1 MSCPAG
7 YVTVPWQG
15 GCVPRTGS
23 RAAEYYRTGIDP
35 LAGAAAVSLQLL
47 PPPEVIAAQGETA
60 AERIARLAPA
70 AARDQARAVSNQRG
84 TATMA
89 TQLPPVRY
97 TGPMANSFQ
106 APTANFI
113 GLGDIWN
120 VAKKGW
126 DILTSGDGGKP
137 AIPGTGLDGGPCI
150 WPMRRT
156 PTGQC
161 VLDLDPGAGTG
172 LPGGGSAA
180 GSGPARPQVRSVQR
194 MECPTFANGKKG
206 ILWMDA
212 LRGDVYCLPRGV
224 NGTGFGLMRK
234 NKPRPKPYIRHS
246 EIKALKGMAR
256 TKKKAKDFA
265 RLTGQTCAPRGGR
278 GR

>member
-47 PPPEVIAAQGETA
+47 PPPEVLAAQSETA
-60 AERIARLAPA
+60 AQRIARLAPA
-70 AARDQARAVSNQRG
+70 AARDQARIVTTESPPMNNA
-84 TATMA
+84 
-89 TQLPPVRY
+89 PVRY
-97 TGPMANSFQ
+97 VGPQSDLLG
-106 APTANFI
+106 I

-126 DILTSGDGGKP
+126 DVLTGGSGGKP
-137 AIPGTGLDGGPCI
+137 TIPGVGLDGGPCV
-150 WPMRRT
+150 WPMRRNVL
-156 PTGQC
+156 GQC
-161 VLDLDPGAGTG
+161 TLDLDPGAGSG

-180 GSGPARPQVRSVQR
+180 GSGPARPQVRSIQR

-224 NGTGFGLMRK
+224 NGGGFGLVRK
-234 NKPRPKPYIRHS
+234 NKPRPKPYIRAS

-265 RLTGQTCAPRGGR
+265 RLTGQTCAPRGR